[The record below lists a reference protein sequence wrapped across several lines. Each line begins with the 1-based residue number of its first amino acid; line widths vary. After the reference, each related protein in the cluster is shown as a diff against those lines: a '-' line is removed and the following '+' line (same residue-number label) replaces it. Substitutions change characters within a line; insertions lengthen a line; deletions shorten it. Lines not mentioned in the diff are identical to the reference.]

1 MSEITEEFFQGY
13 CKAYDMARTA
23 IGEFVLEQ
31 DGWVLEQIDC
41 DYGARI
47 HSENCQMMKRMYE
60 FLDEKNSR

>member
-31 DGWVLEQIDC
+31 DGWVLELSL
-41 DYGARI
+41 I
-47 HSENCQMMKRMYE
+47 HI
-60 FLDEKNSR
+60 

>member
-13 CKAYDMARTA
+13 CQAYDMARTA

-41 DYGARI
+41 DYGACI
-47 HSENCQMMKRMYE
+47 HSENCQMMKQVFE

>member
-1 MSEITEEFFQGY
+1 MSEITEEFFFFFF
-13 CKAYDMARTA
+13 KAYDMARTA

-41 DYGARI
+41 DYGECI

>member
-31 DGWVLEQIDC
+31 DCWVLEQIDC
-41 DYGARI
+41 DYGACI

>member
-31 DGWVLEQIDC
+31 DGCVLEQIDC
-41 DYGARI
+41 DYGACI
-47 HSENCQMMKRMYE
+47 HSENCQMMKRVYE